1 MATMTTRDLG
11 AVIKAVGDT
20 ALESQKKAVYNAALH
35 MKKQIEYDRNR
46 DLKGKDYFSQML
58 EKKTRSG
65 KFTGVRPETHRLT
78 VGFNVKGKFNPTALL
93 VARGPWGL
101 LEYGSPAHEMTSRV
115 NEYGWTKGA
124 RGARK
129 RAQAQRRLDIAFGA
143 EGLFTGAKPMGSRRR
158 GFGPRYRVAN
168 HPGFKGKATFSEAV
182 KKATPESTRIAT
194 SLIQTRIIN
203 ELRTNFGSTIYL
215 KGEAG
220 SFREV
225 AG

>member
-11 AVIKAVGDT
+11 ALIQSVGT
-20 ALESQKKAVYNAALH
+20 AALEAQKKAVFNAALH
-35 MKKQIEYDRNR
+35 MKNTIEGELHR

-65 KFTGVRPETHRLT
+65 KFTGIRPQTHRLT
-78 VGFNVKGKFNPTALL
+78 VGFNVKGVNNPTALL

-101 LEYGSPAHEMTSRV
+101 LEYGSPPHEMTAKV
-115 NEYGWTKGA
+115 GQYEYAKG

-143 EGLFTGAKPMGSRRR
+143 TGVFAGARPMGSRKR

-168 HPGFKGKATFSEAV
+168 HPGTKGKKTFSTGVE
-182 KKATPESTRIAT
+182 KATPKSTEIAT
-194 SLIQTRIIN
+194 SLIQTRVIR
-203 ELRTNFGSTIYL
+203 ELRTQFGSTIYI
-215 KGEAG
+215 KDQPG
-220 SFREV
+220 SFRPV
-225 AG
+225 VG

>member
-1 MATMTTRDLG
+1 MATVTTRDLG
-11 AVIKAVGDT
+11 VLISKVGT
-20 ALESQKKAVYNAALH
+20 AALEAQKKAVFNSALH
-35 MKKQIEYDRNR
+35 MKRTIEADLNR

-65 KFTGVRPETHRLT
+65 KFTGVRPQTHRLT
-78 VGFNVKGKFNPTALL
+78 IGFNVKGVNNPTALL

-101 LEYGSPAHEMTSRV
+101 LEYGAVPHEMVSKV
-115 NEYGWTKGA
+115 GQYEYVKG
-124 RGARK
+124 RGAKK

-143 EGLFTGAKPMGSRRR
+143 EGVFAGARPMGSRKR

-168 HPGFKGKATFSEAV
+168 HPGTKGKQTFTGGV

-194 SLIQTRIIN
+194 SLIQSRVIQ
-203 ELRTNFGSTIYL
+203 EVRAQFGTTTFV

-220 SFREV
+220 SFRPV
-225 AG
+225 VG